1 MKPNWTLW
9 ILRSVG
15 QCLLGSIAVALLT
28 FVGFRLHIGLTIAA
42 LFFLIIVVLLSIT
55 GGFVPSIFTS
65 VIAVLCLDYF
75 FATPLFSLELYHPLD
90 VVTLVTFL
98 TIASVISLLM
108 LQRQRF
114 GAALRESEQR
124 HRADQAEQALHESQL
139 ELARVTRVMT
149 LGEMTASI
157 AHEINQ
163 PLAGV
168 VTNGQA
174 ALRLWRNLSVHP
186 AGIQGRRVVKKKTE
200 SVVYV
205 IDDDSSIRESLSS
218 LIRSV
223 GLSVETF
230 ATAQDF
236 LRSERPDVPACV
248 VLDVRLP
255 GLSGLDLQRE
265 MSAHAITLPVIFI
278 TGHGDIPMS
287 VRAMKAGALEFL
299 TKPFRDQDL
308 LDAVQEALDR
318 ARVSR
323 QQQSEIAELRDRFNG
338 LTTRESEVLG
348 LVAAGLLNKQIAGE
362 LGVSEIT
369 VKIHRGQVMKKMG
382 AGSVAELVRMTE
394 RLGIPAA
401 KV

>member
-1 MKPNWTLW
+1 
-9 ILRSVG
+9 LRSVG

-28 FVGFRLHIGLTIAA
+28 FVGFRLHIGLTIVA

-139 ELARVTRVMT
+139 ELARVTRVLT

-174 ALRLWRNLSVHP
+174 ALRWLSQDPPRLDEVQS
-186 AGIQGRRVVKKKTE
+186 AVERIVRDGNRASNVIGRIRAIASKTGPQKT
-200 SVVYV
+200 
-205 IDDDSSIRESLSS
+205 SLSINDVIQEGIGLVRREILRRGVS
-218 LIRSV
+218 SRTEFASTLPPVIGDRVQLEQVIVNLVINGVEAMTSITDRPREILIRSEQQAEHV
-223 GLSVETF
+223 LVAVRDAGIGIEA
-230 ATAQDF
+230 ATAEH
-236 LRSERPDVPACV
+236 L
-248 VLDVRLP
+248 
-255 GLSGLDLQRE
+255 
-265 MSAHAITLPVIFI
+265 
-278 TGHGDIPMS
+278 
-287 VRAMKAGALEFL
+287 
-299 TKPFRDQDL
+299 
-308 LDAVQEALDR
+308 
-318 ARVSR
+318 
-323 QQQSEIAELRDRFNG
+323 
-338 LTTRESEVLG
+338 
-348 LVAAGLLNKQIAGE
+348 
-362 LGVSEIT
+362 
-369 VKIHRGQVMKKMG
+369 
-382 AGSVAELVRMTE
+382 
-394 RLGIPAA
+394 
-401 KV
+401 